1 MKKNADEKSLLTKT
15 ELELMNLLWD
25 LAEGSV
31 RDVMAALPQDRDLAY
46 TSVSTILR
54 ILEKKEFLKSRKES
68 KTHIYTPLVQKESYE
83 VKETGS
89 LLNNLFSGSGLSLVK
104 CLIDNDQLSEDE
116 MESLKKM
123 IEEKL

>member
-1 MKKNADEKSLLTKT
+1 MKKNAEEKSLLTTT

-25 LAEGSV
+25 LGEGSV

>member
-1 MKKNADEKSLLTKT
+1 MKKNTEDKTLLTKT

-25 LAEGSV
+25 LGEGSV
-31 RDVMAALPQDRDLAY
+31 RDVMAALPEDRELAY

-54 ILEKKEFLKSRKES
+54 ILEKKDFLKSRKES
-68 KTHIYTPLVQKESYE
+68 KTHIYTPLVAKESYE

-89 LLNNLFSGSGLSLVK
+89 LLSNLFSGSGLSLVK

>member
-1 MKKNADEKSLLTKT
+1 MKKNAEEKSLLTKT

-25 LAEGSV
+25 LGEGSV
-31 RDVMAALPQDRDLAY
+31 RDVMAGLPQDRDLAY